1 MLKSTLQRRDL
12 NLKEERQLI
21 MLPGPTNVPDRVMR
35 AMMKPIINHRGPE
48 FEILYDAIVNN
59 LRYVFQTKN
68 EAFVLTSSGTGS
80 IECAFSN
87 VVESGDKVVVP
98 VFGFFSEKLKEQ
110 VIRQGAKV
118 IEVPVEWGDAPSAEQ
133 VEQVMKR
140 ESNVKALALVYNETS
155 TGATVRDIPKIGK
168 ITEENNVLLIVDAI
182 SILGGDKLPV
192 DDWNIDICVAGSQK
206 CLACPPGVS
215 VISVS
220 DKAWEAIKKKNRPYY
235 FDLTMT
241 REHSARKATP
251 FTPALPVFYAF
262 DEALRIIREEG
273 LENRFKRHATCA
285 EAFYNGFEALKFTIY
300 PKRDVRSNT
309 VIAVNVPSKVNCDRA
324 RQIMRERYKVIT
336 ASGLG
341 KLREL
346 VFRIGCMGIISEAE
360 TLATINAFENT
371 LADLNFPVDFGAG
384 IEAARKVFS

>member
-1 MLKSTLQRRDL
+1 M
-12 NLKEERQLI
+12 KEERQLI
-21 MLPGPTNVPDRVMR
+21 MLPGPTNVPNRVMR

-48 FEILYDAIVNN
+48 FETLYEDIMEN
-59 LRYVFQTKN
+59 LKYVFQTKN

-80 IECAFSN
+80 IECAISN
-87 VVESGDKVVVP
+87 VVNSGDKVVVP

-110 VIRQGAKV
+110 VIRQGAEI
-118 IEVPVEWGDAPSAEQ
+118 IEVPIEWGEAPTAEQ
-133 VEQVMKR
+133 IEQVIKR
-140 ESNVKALALVYNETS
+140 ESNVKAVTLVYNETS
-155 TGATVRDIPKIGK
+155 TGTTVRDLSKIGK

-192 DDWNIDICVAGSQK
+192 DHWNIDICVAGSQK
-206 CLACPPGVS
+206 CLACPPGVA
-215 VISVS
+215 VVSVS
-220 DKAWEAIKKKNRPYY
+220 DKAWEAIKRNNARPYY
-235 FDLTMT
+235 FDLTRA
-241 REHSARKATP
+241 REHSAKKATP
-251 FTPALPVFYAF
+251 STPALQVFYAL
-262 DEALRIIREEG
+262 DEALKIIREEG

-309 VIAVNVPSKVNCDRA
+309 VIAVKVPSKVNCDRV
-324 RQIMRERYKVIT
+324 RQIMRERYKVII

-346 VFRIGCMGIISEAE
+346 IFRIGCMGIISEAE
-360 TLATINAFENT
+360 TMATINALENT

-384 IEAARKVFS
+384 IEATRKVFHS